1 MNADHVAWE
10 LLIMTSIIVDYYTGL
25 LCQGGYVY
33 GSFGLFVCL

>member
-10 LLIMTSIIVDYYTGL
+10 LLNMMSIMVVYYTGL
-25 LCQGGYVY
+25 LCQEGYVY